1 MSILL
6 FLNLV
11 KLHKLM
17 FLNLVKLH
25 KLVFLNLVKLHFWL
39 KSCM

>member
-6 FLNLV
+6 
-11 KLHKLM
+11 